1 VKARLAESKAQT
13 QELMVK
19 TKELQS
25 EGNRL
30 TMQKQLSEK
39 MRERFTL
46 TNKVG
51 LQSYTP
57 SPPPHNSMTNWEPMA
72 SYLEIKRKQI
82 NVLHFNRTY

>member
-51 LQSYTP
+51 LQSYNP
-57 SPPPHNSMTNWEPMA
+57 MT
-72 SYLEIKRKQI
+72 K
-82 NVLHFNRTY
+82 